1 MGARMVAEMEGK
13 SNPTGTDSLFLTL
26 GTVGLL
32 SRFLL
37 VVLVGLVASGSGQW
51 ALQDLEDL
59 LILDL
64 LVRLELG
71 QIGGGG
77 RCQTGDTVL
86 CDGCPK
92 LVFGFNESKGKIKTI
107 PRVVSRRE
115 TGALSASPAGS
126 YCRKTPPRTH
136 STTPTLADFSSS
148 SWRKLKGN

>member
-13 SNPTGTDSLFLTL
+13 SNPMGADSLFLTL

-32 SRFLL
+32 RRLLL
-37 VVLVGLVASGSGQW
+37 VVLVGLVAGGSSQW

-64 LVRLELG
+64 LVRFEFG

-86 CDGCPK
+86 GDSCRL
-92 LVFGFNESKGKIKTI
+92 LVFCFNGRKEKAKKPYQESSTDGR
-107 PRVVSRRE
+107 PERCQRHRRAR
-115 TGALSASPAGS
+115 TAARHLHGHTRQHQPWRTSHRRAGA
-126 YCRKTPPRTH
+126 
-136 STTPTLADFSSS
+136 
-148 SWRKLKGN
+148 N